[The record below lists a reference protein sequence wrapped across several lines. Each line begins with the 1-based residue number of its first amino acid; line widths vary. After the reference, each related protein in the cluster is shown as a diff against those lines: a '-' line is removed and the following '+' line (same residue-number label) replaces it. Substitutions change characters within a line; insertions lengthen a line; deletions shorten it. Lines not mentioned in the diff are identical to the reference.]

1 MGLNA
6 AYSKSYGFYYVKIF
20 ATNTNFI
27 IKLPDLEFCGVMF
40 GDRSLKVVGKAFIF
54 ETTTNTYLEYSIGK
68 SRKKMYEYPNKLKE
82 ADLAGG
88 VFKVSKDYSI
98 FLKNMDRKKSVEG
111 AKP

>member
-40 GDRSLKVVGKAFIF
+40 GDRSLKVVGKSFIF
-54 ETTTNTYLEYSIGK
+54 
-68 SRKKMYEYPNKLKE
+68 
-82 ADLAGG
+82 
-88 VFKVSKDYSI
+88 
-98 FLKNMDRKKSVEG
+98 
-111 AKP
+111 